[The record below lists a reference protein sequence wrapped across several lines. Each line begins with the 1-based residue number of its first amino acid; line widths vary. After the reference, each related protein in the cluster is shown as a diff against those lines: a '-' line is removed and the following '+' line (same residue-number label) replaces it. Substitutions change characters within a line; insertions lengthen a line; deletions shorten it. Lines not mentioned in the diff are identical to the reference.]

1 MADLPEPAS
10 RKEEFLATA
19 AGATGIELPEPAS
32 REELYLKAIAEGGGG
47 GGGYVLPTASASTLG
62 GVKVGSNLSIDGSGV
77 LSAQTSVP
85 VASANTLGGVKVGEN
100 LSIDANGVLSAT
112 GGGGG
117 AITELTA
124 ADYNYPVN
132 NPQYIALWLLPEGLY
147 HINDTN
153 NVQAKFS
160 TTSWAGAVGA
170 TYLITTEPGN
180 EQSYRTIYEFGN
192 LRTTDPE
199 GAQML
204 RGYRVYKANG
214 QQNSVNSVATYDQL
228 KSGAVMDLTPYGS
241 NKNWPTTNPDGIAAW
256 KQVGQFDL
264 KYKTKL
270 YLTPDLAIENFIG
283 RIESNQFE
291 NESSESVI
299 AYRAVDLMHGEIYT
313 GQVNSN
319 NEMIFCYMFEG
330 TAQGA

>member
-47 GGGYVLPTASASTLG
+47 GGGGYVLPTASAS
-62 GVKVGSNLSIDGSGV
+62 
-77 LSAQTSVP
+77 
-85 VASANTLGGVKVGEN
+85 TLGGVKVGEN
-100 LSIDANGVLSAT
+100 LSIDANGVLSAE
-112 GGGGG
+112 GGNSG
-117 AITELTA
+117 AIVELTT
-124 ADYNYPVN
+124 ADYNYPVA
-132 NPQYIALWLLPEGLY
+132 NPQYVALWLLPEGLY
-147 HINDTN
+147 HIEDSN
-153 NVQAKFS
+153 NVKAKFS
-160 TTSWAGAVGA
+160 TTSWAGEVGA
-170 TYLITTEPGN
+170 TFLVTTEPGN
-180 EQSYRTIYEFGN
+180 QQSYKTIYEFGN
-192 LRTTDPE
+192 LSATDRY
-199 GAQML
+199 GSQML

-214 QQNSVNSVATYDQL
+214 QQTDVKSLATYEQL
-228 KSGAVMDLTPYGS
+228 MAAAIKDLTPYG
-241 NKNWPTTNPDGIAAW
+241 NKNWPVNNPDGIAAW

-291 NESSESVI
+291 NENNEPVI

>member
-47 GGGYVLPTASASTLG
+47 GGGGYVLPT
-62 GVKVGSNLSIDGSGV
+62 
-77 LSAQTSVP
+77 
-85 VASANTLGGVKVGEN
+85 ASANTLGGVKVGEN
-100 LSIDANGVLSAT
+100 LSIDANGVLSAQ

-117 AITELTA
+117 AIVELTA
-124 ADYNYPVN
+124 ADYNYPVA
-132 NPQYIALWLLPEGLY
+132 NPEYIALWLLPEGLY
-147 HINDTN
+147 HINDAN
-153 NVQAKFS
+153 NVKAKFS
-160 TTSWAGAVGA
+160 TSSWAGEVGA
-170 TYLITTEPGN
+170 TFLVTTEPGY
-180 EQSYRTIYEFGN
+180 ERDCKTIFEFGN
-192 LRTTDPE
+192 ISMRDDK
-199 GAQML
+199 GADML
-204 RGYRVYKANG
+204 RAYRVRQSNG
-214 QQNSVNSVATYDQL
+214 QQMNVASLATYDQL
-228 KSGAVMDLTPYGS
+228 MSAAIRDLTPFGS
-241 NKNWPTTNPDGIAAW
+241 GKNWPVNNPDGIAAW

-270 YLTPDLAIENFIG
+270 YLTPDIAIENFIG
-283 RIESNQFE
+283 RVESNQFE

-319 NEMIFCYMFEG
+319 NEMIFCYKFEG